1 MTSSALFSYKAYFP
15 IWPNHETP
23 GINEVGGMAVYFRKV
38 PKIGLVTAIMSL
50 CKSGGCSL

>member
-1 MTSSALFSYKAYFP
+1 MHCFHTKRP

-38 PKIGLVTAIMSL
+38 PKIGLVTAIMFLSL
-50 CKSGGCSL
+50 EAVHCD